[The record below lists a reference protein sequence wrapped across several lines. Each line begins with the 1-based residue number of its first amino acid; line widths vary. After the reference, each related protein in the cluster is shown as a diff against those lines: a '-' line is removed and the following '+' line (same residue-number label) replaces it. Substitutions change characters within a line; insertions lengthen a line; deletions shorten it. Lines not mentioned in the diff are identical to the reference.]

1 MINYVDRMADALVD
15 VLKYSNSEV
24 EWPKTSDLRPND
36 GVRPEWLYPA
46 IESSD
51 YSEITSILQYTQ
63 QEAVFDEIGELLLGI
78 ALVEMK
84 HYAGVR
90 DAIVA
95 LGGKLPQPFSSKNVK
110 IGTSPVEALTLAIE
124 SEIATIEF
132 YKSVEV
138 KLSQDTDSVIIMK
151 QLLKKLI
158 ADESLH
164 LKLLNK
170 YLKGLLNDEQKYNS
184 IIGKWLPKIKLYIE

>member
-15 VLKYSNSEV
+15 VLKYSDSEV
-24 EWPKTSDLRPND
+24 ERPETRGLRPND

-95 LGGKLPQPFSSKNVK
+95 LGGKLPQPYSSKNVK
-110 IGTSPVEALTLAIE
+110 IGTSLVEALTLAIE

-132 YKSVEV
+132 YKSIEI
-138 KLSQDTDSVIIMK
+138 KFSQDTDSVIIMK

-164 LKLLNK
+164 LKLLNR
-170 YLKGLLNDEQKYNS
+170 YLKDSVNDEQKYNS
-184 IIGKWLPKIKLYIE
+184 IVGEWLSKIKLYIE

>member
-63 QEAVFDEIGELLLGI
+63 QEAVFDEIGELLLGR

-95 LGGKLPQPFSSKNVK
+95 LGGKLPQPYSSKNVK

-124 SEIATIEF
+124 LEIATIEF

-184 IIGKWLPKIKLYIE
+184 IIGKWLSKIKLYIE

>member
-36 GVRPEWLYPA
+36 GVRSEWLYPA

-95 LGGKLPQPFSSKNVK
+95 LGGKLPQPYSSKNVK

-151 QLLKKLI
+151 QLLNKLI

>member
-36 GVRPEWLYPA
+36 GVRSEWLYPA

-95 LGGKLPQPFSSKNVK
+95 LGGKLPQPYSSKNVK

>member
-24 EWPKTSDLRPND
+24 EWPETSDLRPND
-36 GVRPEWLYPA
+36 GVQPEWLYPA

-90 DAIVA
+90 DAIV
-95 LGGKLPQPFSSKNVK
+95 
-110 IGTSPVEALTLAIE
+110 
-124 SEIATIEF
+124 
-132 YKSVEV
+132 
-138 KLSQDTDSVIIMK
+138 TDSVIIMK
-151 QLLKKLI
+151 QLLKKLV

-170 YLKGLLNDEQKYNS
+170 HLKGLVNDEQKYNS
-184 IIGKWLPKIKLYIE
+184 IMDKCLSKIKL